1 MRTTGTPWYAR
12 GEMGEWCLDQL
23 EDLSSDA
30 SIENQERIVGK
41 LCERIDYVDAVEEVS
56 NYVEDEEEG
65 MALITPDPFAPRQ
78 LSLFPEVLGD

>member
-65 MALITPDPFAPRQ
+65 MALLHPEPFAPRQ

>member
-23 EDLSSDA
+23 EDLSNDA

-56 NYVEDEEEG
+56 NYVEEEEG
-65 MALITPDPFAPRQ
+65 MALIVPDPYAPRQ
-78 LSLFPEVLGD
+78 LSLFPKET